1 MTYLGE
7 RARDEVRGRH
17 ARGARRLAALPFAD
31 CRDGM
36 TAITSAPPDG
46 GILVVAGVNAQPV
59 NGAHRPCRPERVHK
73 RVLRVLRHRQEHVHR
88 VSATDGVNAL
98 RIALGG
104 PPVPGLDARVAA
116 VGIPLVVIDAKAAGR
131 IPVAARSR
139 FTRRRASS
147 RQASHPGSS
156 WKPERKPA
164 AVSKLRAISAI
175 RGWLASAHSA
185 LSVASSAACGS
196 CGRSCSHEVARSN
209 AAAQSTA
216 PARAAMYTA
225 PESRSKAA

>member
-1 MTYLGE
+1 
-7 RARDEVRGRH
+7 
-17 ARGARRLAALPFAD
+17 
-31 CRDGM
+31 
-36 TAITSAPPDG
+36 
-46 GILVVAGVNAQPV
+46 V

-104 PPVPGLDARVAA
+104 PPVPGLDARVAV
-116 VGIPLVVIDAKAAGR
+116 VGIPLVVIDTKAAG
-131 IPVAARSR
+131 
-139 FTRRRASS
+139 
-147 RQASHPGSS
+147 
-156 WKPERKPA
+156 
-164 AVSKLRAISAI
+164 AISAI